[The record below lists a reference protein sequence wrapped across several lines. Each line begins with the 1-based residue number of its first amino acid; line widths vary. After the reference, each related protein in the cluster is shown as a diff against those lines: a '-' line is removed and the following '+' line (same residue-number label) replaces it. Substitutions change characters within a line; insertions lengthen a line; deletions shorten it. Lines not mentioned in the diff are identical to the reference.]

1 MWPYLATMGKKW
13 KKADISSFF
22 GEFQIAFQSKFFL
35 VVHIKIDSNVKFQ
48 VI

>member
-1 MWPYLATMGKKW
+1 MGKNE

-22 GEFQIAFQSKFFL
+22 GEFQIAFQIKFFL
-35 VVHIKIDSNVKFQ
+35 VGDIKIDSNVKFQ